1 MRNGNSSSLKVS
13 WNSSGSSYPTYEEW
27 KLSKSIFNLV
37 CMFWFLSYL
46 WGMETYR
53 FKQYSQH
60 CFRSYPTYE
69 EWKPHFCFW
78 YSRCST
84 YRSYPTYEEWKLPK
98 TSFSFLK
105 ECSSYPTYEEWKLC
119 TTKICVEPLDP
130 VLILPMRNGN
140 YRCIHLYKKLIKT
153 IVLILPMRNGNL
165 LKPSESQEIR
175 NVLILPMRNGN
186 RSYEENNYE
195 KIVVLI
201 LPMRNGNIFLK

>member
-1 MRNGNSSSLKVS
+1 MRNGNRTRTIGSL
-13 WNSSGSSYPTYEEW
+13 T
-27 KLSKSIFNLV
+27 ILV
-37 CMFWFLSYL
+37 
-46 WGMETYR
+46 
-53 FKQYSQH
+53 
-60 CFRSYPTYE
+60 
-69 EWKPHFCFW
+69 
-78 YSRCST
+78 
-84 YRSYPTYEEWKLPK
+84 
-98 TSFSFLK
+98 
-105 ECSSYPTYEEWKLC
+105 
-119 TTKICVEPLDP
+119 

-201 LPMRNGNIFLK
+201 LPMRNGNKKYITDFKN